1 MKRLPVWV
9 HICAYFYIRILY
21 ICRSQWPR
29 GLRRGSAAAVLLE
42 LRVRI
47 PPGAWIYVCSECCVL
62 SGRGLC
68 DGPIT
73 HPEESYRV
81 WCVLMLSWSLD
92 NEEALAVAPLKQIYT
107 YIVCVYLYINI
118 YIMYA

>member
-1 MKRLPVWV
+1 
-9 HICAYFYIRILY
+9 
-21 ICRSQWPR
+21 
-29 GLRRGSAAAVLLE
+29 
-42 LRVRI
+42 
-47 PPGAWIYVCSECCVL
+47 VCSECCVL

-107 YIVCVYLYINI
+107 YIVCVYLYIYI